1 MNTYKVLP
9 SGMTEDNF
17 YNNVLL
23 DNGKRREVYDNL
35 AKWNVID
42 STSTSFDDFST
53 AVGIAGNAQPAQPA
67 SSIAT
72 FQISPDKTITINTDT
87 LNSALNKKFQGTK
100 IKAEQSKAILDDS
113 RYSHMANF
121 VPAGGYGL
129 SGLSTPAMRREATA
143 EAYAQQTDAK
153 TSAGLTDGERQALE
167 SYYALNIAD
176 NDELM
181 KGFDAKRDS
190 LKAEAKKAHDE
201 WEREYDKVYFPLSGK
216 MGDKTAT
223 QQVADLG
230 KKFKTAQAEYDKAVH
245 AEDLIERSTKL
256 LKNPTVWDDTWFVSN
271 VGRGAKNILTDKDFY
286 SRGVTEISRNAD
298 LNDLFER
305 IGKIADEGA
314 AAGWDD
320 DKYAE
325 EYGKRLSD
333 MDKLLYEG
341 FRRYTNAQALRA
353 DDTAWGIGAGEALA
367 ESMGFMADFVFFG
380 KFAKPASAAVQ
391 KAVKSGLTKMGM
403 NFAKQ
408 AGTVRK
414 IARWAGDAAVRT
426 TVMTPLMPST
436 AAGIYEQRLEGVS
449 DNGALQ
455 PYEQAHKNAD
465 LTGWGEAIPLGL
477 SDAAFENFSEMSGP
491 AFKGTYRILKPGIR
505 NLLSPAARKVYNASP
520 KVRKAVNEIAD
531 MYANKKAGISEKT
544 KELTKYLKEAGYD
557 GFGEEYLEEVFGT
570 ALTYGRGLAT
580 GREEDLEA
588 FNDFRTMQNQV
599 STITAIGFPA
609 GVRTAYGT
617 TRLAAAKKHEYN
629 AQPWLDGFN
638 KRFAQETRSINSHV
652 NESTMEEEA
661 PSGLFASIAQPRK
674 KKGTGRVQ
682 TVKMSDG
689 SEGYIVSG
697 NVAVGSD
704 GRTIDQSRS
713 DNTIVVMDDQGTRR
727 VVATSGNGVIAEEIL
742 SDQSAQELIENSKK
756 QIYDTERMKFDFQ
769 QGETVRFLNPQ
780 TGQAQVNP
788 DGSLATGVVQKVENG
803 MVYVDT
809 QDPKVDPASRILQA
823 DAESAYRMLMP
834 THGQAAD
841 REHQKRNGHRY
852 WHPARRKFQRGHLFT
867 AFDEQGNPAVYEITA
882 AHADGT
888 YTVTQRDG
896 NLQFAGNKTYTKEGI
911 EDLLRGNTEGWR
923 KGVQNQ
929 GWRQALHVLQARAIS
944 ASKQMRRQAQ
954 QGTQQPQQPAQGTQA
969 TAEMQDPVQ
978 AAYPVGHVYTFTDE
992 DGETIEAEIT
1002 ATNPDGTYAVK
1013 YTDATNGGYIGSRPS
1028 VTEAEIAAF
1037 GGAAQ
1042 GQPTQQ
1048 RQPQAPTGRPLTQE
1062 EAEALVEEM
1071 EARAETAPET
1081 EFSPENWI
1089 AAFGEDGRVQTPLG
1103 TVKMGENQ
1111 ISKLFLNQREKQ
1123 FGMIKPTLENPDVII
1138 EVPSEPKEGQFAERD
1153 TSYLFVK
1160 TFRKPNG
1167 EKVYFFKSITVKQD
1181 GMEVSVSSHMDR
1193 KNRILEELK
1202 KGKLLYRVYGGAQT
1216 QHSRPNAS
1224 VTTPP
1229 ATDVGVSIHKDT
1241 QSSDNTQDPV
1251 QTAIDDAV
1259 ALVGEDGA
1267 RQAVESTLNA
1277 KRKEL
1282 ENVRKKIA
1290 DAARNVD
1297 LTSPKSREALQRLKA
1312 KEAEL
1317 RQTTD
1322 LYSAALE
1329 RLDDQGQGRRQSMP
1343 QGETRQAG
1351 EEDPRLVPVFT
1362 EDDPKKA
1369 RGRGWRKTVSEMI
1382 NRPGPVKALMGKPT
1396 SVKFS
1401 TKRTQDGVYAV
1412 VEADGLQPSHTQG
1425 QKNPYHFLDE
1435 AQPKDREGKDSVK
1448 ASRDMAAG
1456 INPEEITGGV
1466 TAYTGSPSI
1475 NARGEVI
1482 QGNNRS
1488 DALKYMYSSEP
1499 QAAARYRQYLI
1510 DHAADFGLDAE
1521 AVARMEHPVLV
1532 NLLDVSDEDAIAL
1545 GQYTQADLESGGVQA
1560 IPARNA
1566 ATLLAN
1572 KGLFGRFA
1580 NILLRGAEDEGIS
1593 ELVVRNGR
1601 DTLVFLRNV
1610 AGAIND
1616 TQFRSAFRN
1625 DRGELTPEAKTSLAD
1640 MLTRQLLGG
1649 NRSLEDMFRGLPAK
1663 AQKAIAATAFRDLQ
1677 SPESERLQDELRAS
1691 IVAFHALMQ
1700 DPNFAAATNYET
1712 ARRAMEAAKRQ
1723 MNTDFATGSDVAIME
1738 KFSNFALTLAAL
1750 YKGSTQKQIQATF
1763 NDIYDYV
1770 QGTWEQGLFD
1780 TGTPAPHTLAESIK
1794 HVLGIEYQPI
1804 NRNKNGHTRSDNVD
1818 NDAPQ
1823 GEAGGQGSP
1832 RNPASGEQGTQTEQ
1846 PAYGGRGTGS
1856 NGGPKPV
1863 GRGAFG
1869 DIYDQFRGK
1878 AKEAF
1883 DFLLKT
1889 KNGYLLGVF
1898 HRDDI
1903 GDIDLAWGDAPT
1915 NYSGKGLAHIIR
1927 KHVET
1932 LHDFNSI
1939 EEAFK
1944 TIANVIA
1951 NGTATDGKVPNTYN
1965 IEKGDYRVVIAK
1977 SSVGQWVLTAFD
1989 FKTSLRDK
1997 KKGTPAA
2004 LTPGETANAVGA
2016 GAVAPNLSTPKDT
2029 QSSETNNTYT
2039 IEPAQYVTKRGKVL
2053 DMFLVKFPEPLT
2065 KERQQAA
2072 KEIAKSEKGWYDRE
2086 EDGFMMRSKESA
2098 QKLANTI
2105 TGDEEAVQDAQP
2117 LSLADMRKADESV
2130 TRNTDTDIFS
2140 EEKTKRRRSQ
2150 EEPNE
2155 KNSYGA
2161 NNKLVSRER
2170 YEELKARMLRKL
2182 GGQLN
2187 MGIDPEILAIGTEM
2201 AAYHIEAGARMFSD
2215 YAARMIADL
2224 GDAIRPYLK
2233 SFYNGARDL
2242 PEVIDAGLSEEM
2254 TPYEDVRKTDVANL
2268 GKDIPNIL
2276 DTIETIAKEQAA
2288 DKQADEAKE
2297 KLIAGRNKQRKEEID
2312 TFSPGERV
2320 LYKGEPAVVFEID
2333 EDGTIVLDTGN
2344 APVMYEVAHKEYL
2357 EKFPQTNNAKENNVP
2372 LTSQDAEKT
2381 TPKNNDYGRRNEN
2394 PRTDNSG
2401 TRLGSQELPEPQH
2414 LGAGTS
2420 VQNPA
2425 RNSKSE
2431 RGDAGVGSR
2440 ELGTRSRYDVTRN
2453 YSNEEIGEIVSSV
2466 TEIVDG
2472 KAVLTGEVTDDIVS
2486 IARQYES
2493 GGVSKKGHGTLDEYY
2508 TDGKIVDAVN
2518 LLIAPYFK
2526 GGKAVRVLEPSV
2538 GVGNFLE
2545 ALHGL
2550 PVSQAV
2556 AFEINPITARITKI
2570 LNPNVEVNLR
2580 PFETEFMDENG
2591 KKKPLPKK
2599 FGLVIGN
2606 PPYGDHRGLYKGLGE
2621 ESHIK
2626 RYEDYFVKR
2635 SLDVLEEGGVL
2646 AMVLPSSW
2654 IDRHTKYGGYT
2665 IQAAYRLPSGAF
2677 EATKVGT
2684 DIVVL
2689 KKDSSIPVS
2698 EHSPYFEQHPER
2710 ILGEKEQRKGRYGK
2724 TEEYVKGDI
2733 DTAIETIKREQA
2745 EQLANR
2751 LGIAETN
2758 DNINEVQAAI
2768 EETGSIDNAEA
2779 LLEYTKTIP
2788 EPRQAKK
2795 PKHAAE
2801 NTGDKYKVRLNRKA
2815 ESVPAS
2821 LQFPTPFSQEEIEAF
2836 ADTYYDGTFRHPEE
2850 HRKYANYIDGKAVHD
2865 FYYAEGDIYSKLE
2878 QLERDKQSI
2887 VEKYGTGQ
2895 YEKQKKL
2902 LESVLPKRKG
2912 LDEISISPNSAFVKN
2927 LRLSSGKEA
2936 GTLQGKFLVFLQKL
2950 PYQAFGDSSYW
2961 EVSGYVRN
2969 EQVYGSDKNRNAL
2982 IRTRRKKAAN
2992 DLFGK
2997 FLHEELTEDERDKVV
3012 KAFNREYNSTYRP
3025 DYSKVPIFS
3034 TINKDFKGK
3043 RLKLTSVQLAGIGRM
3058 TVKGVGVL
3066 AHEVGFGKTLSGVL
3080 AMHEAMT
3087 RGYARR
3093 PLIVVPNN
3101 NILQQWVETIYE
3113 ALPNATVNTL
3123 GNLGEKYD
3131 LDGFTVN
3138 DGEFTIVT
3146 YEGFKRLSFSDDVYD
3161 HLATKF
3167 SYITED
3173 LNAHKSERDRQKA
3186 NAKREET
3193 KGKMMKGSKKSYDFV
3208 DFGFDWLT
3216 FDEAHNANHI
3226 VSKVRLD
3233 KSAASDFRSQSQA
3246 KSDLGMKTWIAAQYI
3261 QERNNGR
3268 NVLLLSATP
3277 FTNKPLEYY
3286 SILSLVANDML
3297 RRKGFFNVNT
3307 FFETFMEA
3315 DTDLEIGAD
3324 GKPKQKTAIRRFK
3337 NNGMFQQLLGEFIDI
3352 KGEEDNP
3359 DLERPARRNKEYKIA
3374 QNDLTKQ
3381 AMSEAQDLLEDDKT
3395 ALQGITNARMAAF
3408 SPYATS
3414 LFGNPVKI
3422 PYAKFVEN
3430 SPKINAAVK
3439 LIEQNKKDRPDAGQI
3454 IYSEIGKDFFPQIRE
3469 YLINKS
3475 GFKPEEVQIITS
3487 NTNPE
3492 ERIKIQEAYNDGTV
3506 KVIIG
3511 SGAIKEGMNL
3521 QKNTTDMY
3529 ILSLPWN
3536 FTQLRQVEGRGW
3548 RQGNKWENIRIN
3560 YMLTNDSIDVFMLQ
3574 RLQTKQALY
3583 NEAMKKGAESV
3594 DVSDIDT
3601 AELKTALITN
3611 PETRADIVTIQE
3623 RARLEQE
3630 KTRIEADL
3638 SFTLRKFDTY
3648 EKLLNAKKSLREDI
3662 ERFKNYAGG
3671 NSDSWFAG
3679 HVQNQEARLQGIY
3692 EDIEEEKRKLSKKGI
3707 DVDDIQRKTDQ
3718 ARKAVASI
3726 EEKIE
3731 RLGEYR
3737 QELVGKYRK
3746 EEEAKAEKQIGSLA
3760 TYLNERA
3767 TENKSGFYKIRPP
3780 KDGEREARF
3789 RKADPATDLPLTEQ
3803 EAALRDALAERLQEA
3818 GIEVVT
3824 DSHAAQQ
3831 VLDEAN
3837 GNGVKLQLMMDSLTK
3852 ASKTIHD
3859 WRKGNKRGLSFTIE
3873 LPKSTLRMIRQAM
3886 GRDFGSHN
3894 ITANG
3899 IAHAHKN
3906 HGVNGNKLDE
3916 LSIPIREED
3925 LELIPYIM
3933 TAPDYVTKG
3942 STDISNRESIRFYK
3956 NLSNGYVVVVEKE
3969 YKNSPN
3975 DMETINMW
3983 AGLSSGAT
3991 NARQKA
3997 VPDTTSKNAIP
4008 STDIAKIKKDAE
4020 DTIRKDNLLIHY
4032 HRVYHG
4038 SGAEF
4043 SAFDHSHMGEGE
4055 GAQAYG
4061 WGSYVTEVEGIG
4073 RTYAESGA
4081 RKGNHITYD
4090 GERLSDVLDNEY
4102 YFDETWRNWKR
4113 HLLSAKT
4120 EEELKSFIRNLYFFP
4135 NRTGIRERK
4144 KAFEN
4149 QKKELLADIDNGRIK
4164 VSWPRNLYTVEIPDN
4179 TGSNYL
4185 EWEKPLTEAINK
4197 DDISKRTYE
4206 LASSGNFQD
4215 EVEREI
4221 LERDIRD
4228 SIEDSKNG
4236 KDLYKAISLYIGDK
4250 ETSMLL
4256 HDIGFS
4262 GISYPAQFT
4271 TGGRSDNARNYVIF
4285 NEKDLKI
4292 TDHVKFF
4299 RTPQGEAYGFTANG
4313 KIYIDTRIAT
4323 ADTPIHEYTHLWAD
4337 ALRRGNR
4344 QEWDNIVELM
4354 RGTPQWERVK
4364 KLYPEL
4370 TDDNEIAEE
4379 TLAFYSGER
4388 GAQRL
4393 REEQQKLAS
4402 EARSIRETVTAMGAI
4417 ARVKQALKRFWKNVA
4432 DFLHIHYENIDEVA
4446 DKVLSDMLDGVN
4458 PLVAEGQSIINR
4470 AKANGTYLKAP
4481 NGKPTNLTQKQWV
4494 AARSAA
4500 FKDKYGDWELANLLN
4515 RAKIAWDNPKSK
4527 EKVIVSLSDKAKSRF
4542 DELLNKDIKQFIITD
4557 DAIRHIKKHHGQN
4570 EELRGQKNMT
4580 PDDILIIPYIIN
4592 NFDSM
4597 ELNPT
4602 KDDKLGN
4609 RAIEVKKRIN
4619 GVSVVGTIEKGKNK
4633 EFLVTNFQFV
4643 KSDAL
4648 DASKETPGLYVRNDS
4663 DIANVKK
4670 EIEEIQQSAHKYAK
4684 GVDENGEP
4692 TAETVD
4698 EYLASLEDENS
4709 GIRYRKAAEDEID
4722 RDIAE
4727 LQQQVNNATY
4737 ENATEASP
4745 LPPTPQAKHGMTVNE
4760 YLKTWQQ
4767 WKKEAL
4773 QANKKL
4779 QADYGKEVNGNLR
4792 WWRKAFREITD
4803 SARPLERLL
4812 DWAKAHGGKVD
4823 ISNDAYTDMFS
4834 SAGRATYKATRFEE
4848 DLLRPMKKTLTNMAR
4863 NVSLKDWAKSLKLN
4877 IEEFGEDKQ
4886 VQATVYDILSLY
4898 LRAKDIIEAAELGWV
4913 ERGAQGFKDM
4923 TGMEAS
4929 DFIQR
4934 FEDIFSEEEINI
4946 LWEKIKKCTDFALQ
4960 TYRDEGMM
4968 TKEDYD
4974 KYSSRQFYVPQRGWA
4989 QNEYSDYT
4997 PEYVGKDKYGDSKSF
5012 NAALVKAKGRTS
5024 LAADPLQYIE
5034 QIGRSAILSTEKNA
5048 VKRKFL
5054 QFARDNA
5061 DLGESSQAFRM
5072 RKVWYVRT
5080 DLKDPETGKPLYERT
5095 YKRPSQEMFDKD
5107 REIYKQISE
5116 LKTKAAMARTVKERK
5131 AIREKIRELQD
5142 QINVRTRQNPNL
5154 VANKTRAEKEEH
5166 VVSII
5171 EDNEEYEIY
5180 TRDNLV
5186 ANVLNRKS
5194 AKYNLWYRGVGKATR
5209 FFTGMLTRYKPS
5221 FAFRNFIRDTKGAF
5235 KANLIEF
5242 GLKYATQMLIN
5253 EFSVMPAVAHYAWT
5267 GRFTDKNGR
5276 EFKGNKGKDLKLLK
5290 DFFESG
5296 AATGFTYLRDLETLE
5311 KSLRKEIERGRGAEM
5326 ALASWDG
5333 LKKFLAFLTEVSE
5346 TSVRF
5351 AQFKQSVMAGYSKAE
5366 AASHAKEVTTNFD
5379 RRGSHENG
5387 FLQAVV
5393 PLYGFFNASIQ
5404 GVNRYYRMGWKQV
5417 ARYGLV
5423 QGLSKIA
5430 SLAFNSFVWGLLW
5443 TMCFPDDPDDERYFS
5458 EYDRMS
5464 NVCIGNLRIPLPHVL
5479 RGFYGAGVM
5488 TAYWLQDRKN
5498 GSEALMQGLQFL
5510 LSDLVVEQFNILDPL
5525 KYDEA
5530 GRMTYDFGTL
5540 GRQVTPTAIQPLGD
5554 IAANEDFAGREIY
5567 NENHVRSDDD
5577 NRPQTQLGRNDVNSV
5592 LQAFTNW
5599 LANVSGG
5606 SATAKTNRD
5615 IPWLFDV
5622 NPSKLEHLIE
5632 NTFMPGVVGEAVGTV
5647 GLIYDAAKGN
5657 DVDISKL
5664 PLIGSFYRPYNMER
5678 HQRSLYWNLRK
5689 KADRYGDDMRA
5700 YKKDKANNAKS
5711 DERYKEMAKSKAGD
5725 TYRATKELLDDLN
5738 PDKEDFAPSAES
5750 IKKLQEQLEQWY
5762 QNIE

>member
-1 MNTYKVLP
+1 MTEVNKFTQTLYDNLKDLGAYDRPVQDFQEEMRNPTVRKALFDALDKKGAITQGDFNTFTRDLLGYDANVGGTPSSNVRLEYRMPDQTAQFQELTAMDLPKQPKRITSESDALRTTQSDSGLMQRYAQAKHSQDWEMTERARKRALDKERKRNAELRKQYHEAKMKHEYTEGLRQYDELPWYAKISGPVYSPYGNSVDNFVRNSTDYTRQEKMADLYEEAQTTYEAPYKGEGTVVGNFLTGAKEIVTDEDFLSRGFAENLGQREVFKVYDKINGILEQAEKDGLDDAQTQARLEAGLDDDDMEMLYALDAAEQAAYDRQSDTSTAYKSGQIVAESGGYMLDFYLTAKIANPVFKATAMRALKGLRNTTKATGILRKTGKYAIEGGRVMGRTGAQTLLMPSTWNEVYNQGSEVDEHGRFKHSGAGAVANGLFNSYIENLSENTGGLMTSLLKRGIKVPYRVANTIASKAFNSNKVQRLTTDFVRKVQTSGVGAAYKEYQSLVKALKETGYNGVVEEWLEEVFNAAAITTKGYVTGDGDDKRAWSDFWDAENQAATWPAFFVPAVGGSVVRLP
-9 SGMTEDNF
+9 STVRAVKHDIERERRYAEHPWQRQADERAKWQMYELRSMVNSSTSTDKDGNPVKDENGKISRGQIQRVKLSDGREVYVTNGHVETDEQGNILPDKSDKTLT
-17 YNNVLL
+17 VI
-23 DNGKRREVYDNL
+23 DNGKKV
-35 AKWNVID
+35 VVP
-42 STSTSFDDFST
+42 TS
-53 AVGIAGNAQPAQPA
+53 GN
-67 SSIAT
+67 
-72 FQISPDKTITINTDT
+72 N
-87 LNSALNKKFQGTK
+87 
-100 IKAEQSKAILDDS
+100 IKAEQLVSSEKYED
-113 RYSHMANF
+113 
-121 VPAGGYGL
+121 V
-129 SGLSTPAMRREATA
+129 E
-143 EAYAQQTDAK
+143 
-153 TSAGLTDGERQALE
+153 
-167 SYYALNIAD
+167 
-176 NDELM
+176 
-181 KGFDAKRDS
+181 
-190 LKAEAKKAHDE
+190 KKA
-201 WEREYDKVYFPLSGK
+201 V
-216 MGDKTAT
+216 GD
-223 QQVADLG
+223 
-230 KKFKTAQAEYDKAVH
+230 
-245 AEDLIERSTKL
+245 I
-256 LKNPTVWDDTWFVSN
+256 
-271 VGRGAKNILTDKDFY
+271 
-286 SRGVTEISRNAD
+286 
-298 LNDLFER
+298 
-305 IGKIADEGA
+305 
-314 AAGWDD
+314 
-320 DKYAE
+320 
-325 EYGKRLSD
+325 
-333 MDKLLYEG
+333 
-341 FRRYTNAQALRA
+341 
-353 DDTAWGIGAGEALA
+353 
-367 ESMGFMADFVFFG
+367 
-380 KFAKPASAAVQ
+380 
-391 KAVKSGLTKMGM
+391 
-403 NFAKQ
+403 
-408 AGTVRK
+408 
-414 IARWAGDAAVRT
+414 
-426 TVMTPLMPST
+426 
-436 AAGIYEQRLEGVS
+436 
-449 DNGALQ
+449 
-455 PYEQAHKNAD
+455 
-465 LTGWGEAIPLGL
+465 
-477 SDAAFENFSEMSGP
+477 
-491 AFKGTYRILKPGIR
+491 
-505 NLLSPAARKVYNASP
+505 
-520 KVRKAVNEIAD
+520 
-531 MYANKKAGISEKT
+531 
-544 KELTKYLKEAGYD
+544 
-557 GFGEEYLEEVFGT
+557 YLEEETKYVYAPGT
-570 ALTYGRGLAT
+570 ELVMIDPATKKPLT
-580 GREEDLEA
+580 
-588 FNDFRTMQNQV
+588 
-599 STITAIGFPA
+599 
-609 GVRTAYGT
+609 
-617 TRLAAAKKHEYN
+617 
-629 AQPWLDGFN
+629 
-638 KRFAQETRSINSHV
+638 
-652 NESTMEEEA
+652 
-661 PSGLFASIAQPRK
+661 
-674 KKGTGRVQ
+674 
-682 TVKMSDG
+682 
-689 SEGYIVSG
+689 
-697 NVAVGSD
+697 
-704 GRTIDQSRS
+704 
-713 DNTIVVMDDQGTRR
+713 
-727 VVATSGNGVIAEEIL
+727 
-742 SDQSAQELIENSKK
+742 
-756 QIYDTERMKFDFQ
+756 
-769 QGETVRFLNPQ
+769 
-780 TGQAQVNP
+780 NP
-788 DGSLATGVVQKVENG
+788 DGTNATSKVVSVGNG
-803 MVYVDT
+803 MVVIET
-809 QDPKVDPASRILQA
+809 GDP
-823 DAESAYRMLMP
+823 
-834 THGQAAD
+834 TAAD
-841 REHQKRNGHRY
+841 SQVAYSYRDIHR
-852 WHPARRKFQRGHLFT
+852 F
-867 AFDEQGNPAVYEITA
+867 AVPHTP
-882 AHADGT
+882 D
-888 YTVTQRDG
+888 
-896 NLQFAGNKTYTKEGI
+896 
-911 EDLLRGNTEGWR
+911 
-923 KGVQNQ
+923 
-929 GWRQALHVLQARAIS
+929 
-944 ASKQMRRQAQ
+944 AQ
-954 QGTQQPQQPAQGTQA
+954 QEANAAQNTDKETQQPQAVQPVQSEQQHTEQPAQGQDTPIGVDVLGSNKFGIVYQWVRGKAREAAKFLREKQSGYLRGVFHREGIGDIDLVWGDYKKGLKHIIQRHIVEQNDFDNVDEAMDAITDVIQNGKHVTESADKITIDNDKYRVVIAKNTEGHWILTAFDKSRNVREKQNANGSNSSLYTTTDTQNGA
-969 TAEMQDPVQ
+969 AQGVSAQAGGVSIHKDTQSNQDTQ
-978 AAYPVGHVYTFTDE
+978 YPVGHVYTFTDE

-1013 YTDATNGGYIGSRPS
+1013 YTDATNGDYIGIQPS
-1028 VTEAEIAAF
+1028 VPEAAINLF
-1037 GGAAQ
+1037 SQPRQ
-1042 GQPTQQ
+1042 GSQPTQGQ
-1048 RQPQAPTGRPLTQE
+1048 TQPQPA
-1062 EAEALVEEM
+1062 
-1071 EARAETAPET
+1071 
-1081 EFSPENWI
+1081 
-1089 AAFGEDGRVQTPLG
+1089 QT
-1103 TVKMGENQ
+1103 NQ
-1111 ISKLFLNQREKQ
+1111 
-1123 FGMIKPTLENPDVII
+1123 
-1138 EVPSEPKEGQFAERD
+1138 
-1153 TSYLFVK
+1153 
-1160 TFRKPNG
+1160 
-1167 EKVYFFKSITVKQD
+1167 
-1181 GMEVSVSSHMDR
+1181 
-1193 KNRILEELK
+1193 
-1202 KGKLLYRVYGGAQT
+1202 GAQAPAPQPTRQT
-1216 QHSRPNAS
+1216 QGQQPTQTAQ
-1224 VTTPP
+1224 VQP
-1229 ATDVGVSIHKDT
+1229 AP
-1241 QSSDNTQDPV
+1241 QDPV
-1251 QTAIDDAV
+1251 QAAIDDAV
-1259 ALVGEDGA
+1259 ALVGEDGV

-1297 LTSPKSREALQRLKA
+1297 LTSPKSREALQQLKA

-1369 RGRGWRKTVSEMI
+1369 RERGWRKTVSEMI

-1780 TGTPAPHTLAESIK
+1780 TGTPAPHTLEESIK

-1832 RNPASGEQGTQTEQ
+1832 RNPASGEQGEAGER

-2029 QSSETNNTYT
+2029 QSSRKNNPYT

-2117 LSLADMRKADESV
+2117 LSLADMREMDGSAAATADAGDFYNNILDEDKARSEMTDDDELSLLAIGV
-2130 TRNTDTDIFS
+2130 ANPGMTADSPKSLMSQLKNAMQSASDSSLDGLLEDFGDHKGIAEAVRQ
-2140 EEKTKRRRSQ
+2140 EKKRRVAAVKKQQ
-2150 EEPNE
+2150 EKNHAA
-2155 KNSYGA
+2155 KQGDNSYGA

-2201 AAYHIEAGARMFSD
+2201 AAYHIEAGARKFSD

-2312 TFSPGERV
+2312 TFRPGERV
-2320 LYKGEPAVVFEID
+2320 LYKGKPAVVFEID

-2372 LTSQDAEKT
+2372 LASQDAEKT

-2440 ELGTRSRYDVTRN
+2440 ELGTRPRYDVTRN
-2453 YSNEEIGEIVSSV
+2453 YSNEEIGEIVSSI

-2751 LGIAETN
+2751 LGIAGTN

-2788 EPRQAKK
+2788 GPRQAKK

-2821 LQFPTPFSQEEIEAF
+2821 QQFPTPFSQEEIEAF

-2936 GTLQGKFLVFLQKL
+2936 ETLQGEFLVFLQKL

-3138 DGEFTIVT
+3138 DGEFTIAT

-3186 NAKREET
+3186 KAKKEET

-3261 QERNNGR
+3261 QEQNNGR

-3487 NTNPE
+3487 NTKPE

-3648 EKLLNAKKSLREDI
+3648 EKLLNAEKSLREDI

-3780 KDGEREARF
+3780 KDGEKEARF

-3818 GIEVVT
+3818 GIEVEYV
-3824 DSHAAQQ
+3824 S
-3831 VLDEAN
+3831 EAR
-3837 GNGVKLQLMMDSLTK
+3837 LQ
-3852 ASKTIHD
+3852 
-3859 WRKGNKRGLSFTIE
+3859 
-3873 LPKSTLRMIRQAM
+3873 
-3886 GRDFGSHN
+3886 
-3894 ITANG
+3894 
-3899 IAHAHKN
+3899 
-3906 HGVNGNKLDE
+3906 E
-3916 LSIPIREED
+3916 LSELSGAK
-3925 LELIPYIM
+3925 LEAKRKSEARRKRDEQNHAI
-3933 TAPDYVTKG
+3933 DYVTSLITG
-3942 STDISNRESIRFYK
+3942 QT
-3956 NLSNGYVVVVEKE
+3956 EKE
-3969 YKNSPN
+3969 ARQERLLREQQRRDLAKEIYDAVLQGNFNDVTLQKIDKYIDESTPKNTFGRRISQRVPQK
-3975 DMETINMW
+3975 MERSLH
-3983 AGLSSGAT
+3983 AGHRT
-3991 NARQKA
+3991 NAVDALFTRISESA
-3997 VPDTTSKNAIP
+3997 VG
-4008 STDIAKIKKDAE
+4008 DAGTKLARNRSE
-4020 DTIRKDNLLIHY
+4020 R
-4032 HRVYHG
+4032 
-4038 SGAEF
+4038 
-4043 SAFDHSHMGEGE
+4043 EGTKE
-4055 GAQAYG
+4055 
-4061 WGSYVTEVEGIG
+4061 I
-4073 RTYAESGA
+4073 
-4081 RKGNHITYD
+4081 
-4090 GERLSDVLDNEY
+4090 
-4102 YFDETWRNWKR
+4102 
-4113 HLLSAKT
+4113 
-4120 EEELKSFIRNLYFFP
+4120 
-4135 NRTGIRERK
+4135 
-4144 KAFEN
+4144 
-4149 QKKELLADIDNGRIK
+4149 KKELLKGWAIATGNWHTGIHDFTNDTAPVAQGKDSTVYKSKDGRHVIKFSKGKSDKRFSTDIDAA
-4164 VSWPRNLYTVEIPDN
+4164 NLFSFVFPSTAYDIVGYGEIDGNFVTILRQPVVDI
-4179 TGSNYL
+4179 
-4185 EWEKPLTEAINK
+4185 ERPLTEQERVDYMRSLGFEPMNK
-4197 DDISKRTYE
+4197 ENTTFTNGNIVVSDLQRGNIVFSKK
-4206 LASSGNFQD
+4206 GNIAVLD
-4215 EVEREI
+4215 ADV
-4221 LERDIRD
+4221 
-4228 SIEDSKNG
+4228 K
-4236 KDLYKAISLYIGDK
+4236 LYTK
-4250 ETSMLL
+4250 
-4256 HDIGFS
+4256 DIGGAYTYPPAATDTEQRLDS
-4262 GISYPAQFT
+4262 GQPTFQ
-4271 TGGRSDNARNYVIF
+4271 RDENPVIY
-4285 NEKDLKI
+4285 
-4292 TDHVKFF
+4292 
-4299 RTPQGEAYGFTANG
+4299 GAAYKG
-4313 KIYIDTRIAT
+4313 KIYLNAERSSL
-4323 ADTPIHEYTHLWAD
+4323 DTPIHEYTHLWAE

-4344 QEWDNIVELM
+4344 QEWNSIVDML
-4354 RGTPQWERVK
+4354 RGTPQWNETEQR
-4364 KLYPEL
+4364 YPEL
-4370 TDDNEIAEE
+4370 TTDDRIAEE
-4379 TLAFYSGER
+4379 TLALYSGMR

-4393 REEQQKLAS
+4393 REQQQKIAS

-4481 NGKPTNLTQKQWV
+4481 NGKPSNLSPRQW
-4494 AARSAA
+4494 ASARTAA
-4500 FKDKYGDWELANLLN
+4500 FKDKYGDWEKVARIEKLRNSKPIDIEYNGEYDLN
-4515 RAKIAWDNPKSK
+4515 RDAAKKWLKENIRGLYTNADTNEQIEISKVGINEVTAHGSQDIAHLKSLSSIPKMIENSIYIDEIPNAKENDKYDSYRYYVCGLNIDGDDYTAKI
-4527 EKVIVSLSDKAKSRF
+4527 
-4542 DELLNKDIKQFIITD
+4542 
-4557 DAIRHIKKHHGQN
+4557 
-4570 EELRGQKNMT
+4570 
-4580 PDDILIIPYIIN
+4580 
-4592 NFDSM
+4592 
-4597 ELNPT
+4597 
-4602 KDDKLGN
+4602 
-4609 RAIEVKKRIN
+4609 
-4619 GVSVVGTIEKGKNK
+4619 VVGVKGDRKYYDHRLTQIEKGN
-4633 EFLVTNFQFV
+4633 LINN
-4643 KSDAL
+4643 L
-4648 DASKETPGLYVRNDS
+4648 NGLSNSVAENQIAHVS
-4663 DIANVKK
+4663 DIKDKRLVSILQNNYTGKL
-4670 EIEEIQQSAHKYAK
+4670 
-4684 GVDENGEP
+4684 DENGEP

-5116 LKTKAAMARTVKERK
+5116 LETKAAMARTVKERK
-5131 AIREKIRELQD
+5131 AVREKIRELQV
-5142 QINVRTRQNPNL
+5142 QINVRTKQNPNL

-5171 EDNEEYEIY
+5171 ENNEEYEIF

-5221 FAFRNFIRDTKGAF
+5221 FAFRNFIRDTKGAY

-5423 QGLSKIA
+5423 QGLSKMA

-5464 NVCIGNLRIPLPHVL
+5464 NLCIWKLKIPLPHVL

-5488 TAYWLQDRKN
+5488 TAYWLQDRKS

-5554 IAANEDFAGREIY
+5554 IAANEDFAGRKIY
-5567 NENHVRSDDD
+5567 NENYVRSDDD

-5615 IPWLFDV
+5615 IPYLFDL
-5622 NPSKLEHLIE
+5622 NPSKLEHVLE
-5632 NTFMPGVVGEAVGTV
+5632 NIFMPGVVGEAVGTV

-5750 IKKLQEQLEQWY
+5750 IKKLQEQLEEWY
-5762 QNIE
+5762 KYVE

>member
-1 MNTYKVLP
+1 MNQLTKTIYDGLRERDVFKGDYSAFEATLQDDNVRKKLYRQLAISGILHNRSYDEFTADLGVSPKPDIPYPERVPEGPIYRTPPYDPVEAARMKLRNEHASKKRRSDALLDKMRQNPQDYPGGSQGMPKVLP
-9 SGMTEDNF
+9 MFGSSWDKITVQGEDLTKNEKEALQEHYKAEEQRLRKMAEEEDERLKDIHRKNLEAYDELPWYAKIGGPSYAINTHAADRMNAADPDYRMTEDIIRN
-17 YNNVLL
+17 L
-23 DNGKRREVYDNL
+23 D
-35 AKWNVID
+35 
-42 STSTSFDDFST
+42 T
-53 AVGIAGNAQPAQPA
+53 AADKYAAPT
-67 SSIAT
+67 T
-72 FQISPDKTITINTDT
+72 F
-87 LNSALNKKFQGTK
+87 G
-100 IKAEQSKAILDDS
+100 
-113 RYSHMANF
+113 
-121 VPAGGYGL
+121 
-129 SGLSTPAMRREATA
+129 
-143 EAYAQQTDAK
+143 
-153 TSAGLTDGERQALE
+153 
-167 SYYALNIAD
+167 
-176 NDELM
+176 
-181 KGFDAKRDS
+181 
-190 LKAEAKKAHDE
+190 DE
-201 WEREYDKVYFPLSGK
+201 WWI
-216 MGDKTAT
+216 T
-223 QQVADLG
+223 
-230 KKFKTAQAEYDKAVH
+230 
-245 AEDLIERSTKL
+245 
-256 LKNPTVWDDTWFVSN
+256 N
-271 VGRGAKNILTDKDFY
+271 VGRGIGNVVSDADFLTRGLTEARRQLTELGVKDKMNRILEDAEREGWDEETTSQKMYDALTD
-286 SRGVTEISRNAD
+286 TERR
-298 LNDLFER
+298 L
-305 IGKIADEGA
+305 
-314 AAGWDD
+314 
-320 DKYAE
+320 YASTME
-325 EYGKRLSD
+325 LMG
-333 MDKLLYEG
+333 
-341 FRRYTNAQALRA
+341 AQAARSA
-353 DDTAWGIGAGEALA
+353 DTSLGYQAGQALA
-367 ESMGFMADFVFFG
+367 ESAGYMLDFYLSGKLLNASPAFRNMTARALRSLHGRIAKDGGKALSALSRAEKAAYGAG
-380 KFAKPASAAVQ
+380 KFGIRAADASAQTA
-391 KAVKSGLTKMGM
+391 L
-403 NFAKQ
+403 
-408 AGTVRK
+408 
-414 IARWAGDAAVRT
+414 RT
-426 TVMTPLMPST
+426 AMFPST
-436 AAGIYEQRLEGVS
+436 YNEVLENRLEVDEKGRYVNS
-449 DNGALQ
+449 WASSLANGYTDSFL
-455 PYEQAHKNAD
+455 
-465 LTGWGEAIPLGL
+465 
-477 SDAAFENFSEMSGP
+477 ENLSEMSGP
-491 AFKGTYRILKPGIR
+491 MMTRLLKFGGEGAKATAKLI
-505 NLLSPAARKVYNASP
+505 ASP
-520 KVRKAVNEIAD
+520 VLKSKPVRKATEAYARKIRETGLSAAAREKKVLAD
-531 MYANKKAGISEKT
+531 ALAKAG
-544 KELTKYLKEAGYD
+544 YYGPV
-557 GFGEEYLEEVFGT
+557 EEYMEEVFNAVMMT
-570 ALTYGRGLAT
+570 AKGYIT
-580 GREEDLEA
+580 GNEEDKRQFGQFWTFDNNAVLVPTVMLPGA
-588 FNDFRTMQNQV
+588 VT
-599 STITAIGFPA
+599 STYNLIANRGAI
-609 GVRTAYGT
+609 
-617 TRLAAAKKHEYN
+617 K
-629 AQPWLDGFN
+629 AQRQKEKTYSLYPWLRNSDEVNRWNAHELREKVNASTVPDG
-638 KRFAQETRSINSHV
+638 QDLS
-652 NESTMEEEA
+652 
-661 PSGLFASIAQPRK
+661 Q
-674 KKGTGRVQ
+674 GRIQQVQ
-682 TVKMSDG
+682 LT
-689 SEGYIVSG
+689 
-697 NVAVGSD
+697 D
-704 GRTIDQSRS
+704 GRTVYVTQGQLAFNI
-713 DNTIVVMDDQGTRR
+713 DNTVDGDNSADGVTVMDSKGRKS
-727 VVATSGNGVIAEEIL
+727 VVSTKGNGIRVEKLL
-742 SDQSAQELIENSKK
+742 SDMPYE
-756 QIYDTERMKFDFQ
+756 TEKRYEERQNEREARARYNYSVGK
-769 QGETVRFLNPQ
+769 EVRFSDPN
-780 TGQAQVNP
+780 TGELKTNP
-788 DGSLATGVVQKVENG
+788 DGTPSTGTIIGIGDGVVRIDTHDPSLSDPVMVVSYTDLDAGKWLVPNRDGAEIKMPEGGAYSFTVRNDNGTTTRITVEGVNSDGTSIASLRDKDGNFKGRETMTRARLEWLEERKVQDTQEREQEQEQQQPVTTEERQPQAREQDADQQYATQIGDAAGASYIVVTREGHDYTVQPMRYNGDGTVSMRTYDTATGNILQDDTMTLQDFDALRAQAKEVHGNF
-803 MVYVDT
+803 DT
-809 QDPKVDPASRILQA
+809 Q
-823 DAESAYRMLMP
+823 
-834 THGQAAD
+834 
-841 REHQKRNGHRY
+841 
-852 WHPARRKFQRGHLFT
+852 QRQEPVMT
-867 AFDEQGNPAVYEITA
+867 EERQSNQD
-882 AHADGT
+882 
-888 YTVTQRDG
+888 TQ
-896 NLQFAGNKTYTKEGI
+896 
-911 EDLLRGNTEGWR
+911 
-923 KGVQNQ
+923 
-929 GWRQALHVLQARAIS
+929 
-944 ASKQMRRQAQ
+944 
-954 QGTQQPQQPAQGTQA
+954 
-969 TAEMQDPVQ
+969 
-978 AAYPVGHVYTFTDE
+978 YPVGHTYSFTD
-992 DGETIEAEIT
+992 DTTGETVEAEVT
-1002 ATNPDGTYAVK
+1002 AVNPDGTYAVR
-1013 YTDATNGGYIGSRPS
+1013 YTDSSGNYIGLQPS
-1028 VTEAEIAAF
+1028 VPEEVINLF
-1037 GGAAQ
+1037 SQPRQGAQPAQ
-1042 GQPTQQ
+1042 GQTHPQPAQTNQGAQAPAPQPTRQTQGQQPTQTAQ
-1048 RQPQAPTGRPLTQE
+1048 VQPAP
-1062 EAEALVEEM
+1062 
-1071 EARAETAPET
+1071 
-1081 EFSPENWI
+1081 
-1089 AAFGEDGRVQTPLG
+1089 
-1103 TVKMGENQ
+1103 
-1111 ISKLFLNQREKQ
+1111 
-1123 FGMIKPTLENPDVII
+1123 
-1138 EVPSEPKEGQFAERD
+1138 
-1153 TSYLFVK
+1153 
-1160 TFRKPNG
+1160 
-1167 EKVYFFKSITVKQD
+1167 
-1181 GMEVSVSSHMDR
+1181 
-1193 KNRILEELK
+1193 
-1202 KGKLLYRVYGGAQT
+1202 
-1216 QHSRPNAS
+1216 
-1224 VTTPP
+1224 
-1229 ATDVGVSIHKDT
+1229 
-1241 QSSDNTQDPV
+1241 QDPV

-1312 KEAEL
+1312 KESEL
-1317 RQTTD
+1317 RQTAD

-1456 INPEEITGGV
+1456 INPVEITGGV

-1601 DTLVFLRNV
+1601 DALVFLRNV

-1649 NRSLEDMFRGLPAK
+1649 NRSLQDMFHGLPAK

-1723 MNTDFATGSDVAIME
+1723 MNTDFATGSEVAIME

-1763 NDIYDYV
+1763 NDIYNYV

-1780 TGTPAPHTLAESIK
+1780 TGIPTPHTLAESIK

-1832 RNPASGEQGTQTEQ
+1832 RDVAIGEQDTQGTA
-1846 PAYGGRGTGS
+1846 PSDSGRGTGS
-1856 NGGPKPV
+1856 NGGQKVDNQGNPIDENGKLITEKVDSIDELTNEDFTNPTRSVELPRLPEAVSNAIGANGKPV
-1863 GRGAFG
+1863 IIKKNIFVKNKGSHG
-1869 DIYDQFRGK
+1869 DLSPQDSKEIIK
-1878 AKEAF
+1878 AALYSPQLYGQNKKISRPYNWILIHLANQYSSIVIEVNNNK
-1883 DFLLKT
+1883 D
-1889 KNGYLLGVF
+1889 NYEIVSWHYL
-1898 HRDDI
+1898 DD
-1903 GDIDLAWGDAPT
+1903 
-1915 NYSGKGLAHIIR
+1915 
-1927 KHVET
+1927 ET
-1932 LHDFNSI
+1932 LQQKRNQAVREGGLILTLPQNGNAAGNTSENS
-1939 EEAFK
+1939 
-1944 TIANVIA
+1944 
-1951 NGTATDGKVPNTYN
+1951 KV
-1965 IEKGDYRVVIAK
+1965 
-1977 SSVGQWVLTAFD
+1977 
-1989 FKTSLRDK
+1989 
-1997 KKGTPAA
+1997 
-2004 LTPGETANAVGA
+2004 
-2016 GAVAPNLSTPKDT
+2016 STPKDT
-2029 QSSETNNTYT
+2029 QSSRKNNAYT

-2053 DMFLVKFPEPLT
+2053 DMFLVKFPELLT

-2072 KEIAKSEKGWYDRE
+2072 KEIAKSEKGWYDHKRG
-2086 EDGFMMRSKESA
+2086 GFMMRSEESA

-2117 LSLADMRKADESV
+2117 LSIADMRKADESV

-2201 AAYHIEAGARMFSD
+2201 AAYHIEAGARKFSD

-2276 DTIETIAKEQAA
+2276 DTIETIAKEQEAEL
-2288 DKQADEAKE
+2288 QADQAKE
-2297 KLIAGRNKQRKEEID
+2297 KLIAGRNKQRKEEIG
-2312 TFSPGERV
+2312 TFRPGEKV
-2320 LYKGEPAVVFEID
+2320 LYKGKPAVVFEID

-2372 LTSQDAEKT
+2372 LTSSDAEKT
-2381 TPKNNDYGRRNEN
+2381 IQKNNDYGRRNEN

-2431 RGDAGVGSR
+2431 RGNAGVGSS
-2440 ELGTRSRYDVTRN
+2440 ELGTRPRYDVNRN

-2472 KAVLTGEVTDDIVS
+2472 KAVLTGGVTDDIVS

-2518 LLIAPYFK
+2518 LLITPYFK

-2751 LGIAETN
+2751 LGIAGTN

-2821 LQFPTPFSQEEIEAF
+2821 QQFPTPFSQEEIEAF

-2850 HRKYANYIDGKAVHD
+2850 HRKYANYMDGKAVHD

-2936 GTLQGKFLVFLQKL
+2936 ETLQGKFLVFLQKL

-3123 GNLGEKYD
+3123 GNLGEKYN

-3193 KGKMMKGSKKSYDFV
+3193 KGQMMKGSKKSYDFV

-3226 VSKVRLD
+3226 VTKVRLD

-3297 RRKGFFNVNT
+3297 RRKGFFNVNS

-3381 AMSEAQDLLEDDKT
+3381 AMSEAQELLEDDKT

-3408 SPYATS
+3408 SPYATN

-3487 NTNPE
+3487 NTKPE

-3521 QKNTTDMY
+3521 QQNTTDMY

-3648 EKLLNAKKSLREDI
+3648 EKLLNAEKSLREDI
-3662 ERFKNYAGG
+3662 ERFKNYADG
-3671 NSDSWFAG
+3671 NSDSWFAE
-3679 HVQNQEARLQGIY
+3679 HIQYQEAKLQGIY

-3737 QELVGKYRK
+3737 QELVEKYRK

-3789 RKADPATDLPLTEQ
+3789 RKAAPATDLPLTEQ
-3803 EAALRDALAERLQEA
+3803 EAALRDTITERLQEA
-3818 GIEVVT
+3818 GVEVVT

-3831 VLDEAN
+3831 MLDEAN
-3837 GNGVKLQLMMDSLTK
+3837 GNVKLNAKKKKAPETDSVP
-3852 ASKTIHD
+3852 D
-3859 WRKGNKRGLSFTIE
+3859 EE
-3873 LPKSTLRMIRQAM
+3873 LQRTAIS
-3886 GRDFGSHN
+3886 S
-3894 ITANG
+3894 ANG
-3899 IAHAHKN
+3899 AKI
-3906 HGVNGNKLDE
+3906 L
-3916 LSIPIREED
+3916 
-3925 LELIPYIM
+3925 
-3933 TAPDYVTKG
+3933 
-3942 STDISNRESIRFYK
+3942 K
-3956 NLSNGYVVVVEKE
+3956 NLDDLIDRYEKNQETKEKTFLGTVAAALGINMPDKSSKYATFEAMNGKVFSLRLSNHNAKVSNFDNYGESEGISIVISSQKNKGAVNDGNAHVVEFFYNAIKLRRADGKPLVEILKSIKQALYSGE
-3969 YKNSPN
+3969 Y
-3975 DMETINMW
+3975 M
-3983 AGLSSGAT
+3983 
-3991 NARQKA
+3991 
-3997 VPDTTSKNAIP
+3997 DTTGLADVKEANPATP
-4008 STDIAKIKKDAE
+4008 
-4020 DTIRKDNLLIHY
+4020 IHY
-4032 HRVYHG
+4032 HRAYHG

-4061 WGSYVTEVEGIG
+4061 WGSYVTEVKGIG
-4073 RTYAESGA
+4073 RTYAESQ
-4081 RKGNHITYD
+4081 RKTPDDIDDIVKSGMDEWDSDTDNVIETDDETRERFGVYEPVYLED
-4090 GERLSDVLDNEY
+4090 KYRIGDADEKELALAAAEYYGEEIDTADEDAVYGMTERLLDDMTEYYNDRMAEKRDEYENDLRNSLSSDV
-4102 YFDETWRNWKR
+4102 F
-4113 HLLSAKT
+4113 
-4120 EEELKSFIRNLYFFP
+4120 
-4135 NRTGIRERK
+4135 
-4144 KAFEN
+4144 
-4149 QKKELLADIDNGRIK
+4149 
-4164 VSWPRNLYTVEIPDN
+4164 LYTVEIPDN

-4185 EWEKPLTEAINK
+4185 KWEKPLTEAINK

-4292 TDHVKFF
+4292 TDRVKFF

-4323 ADTPIHEYTHLWAD
+4323 ADTPIHEYAHLWAD

-4344 QEWDNIVELM
+4344 REWDSIVDML
-4354 RGTPQWERVK
+4354 RGTPQWNETKQR
-4364 KLYPEL
+4364 YPEL
-4370 TDDNEIAEE
+4370 TTDDRIAEE
-4379 TLAFYSGER
+4379 TLALYSGMR

-4393 REEQQKLAS
+4393 REQQQKIAS

-4458 PLVAEGQSIINR
+4458 PLAMVRQERKRINDRFNQELRQQIDGTLPAGHVYKLGMPSPILQSTGIPDLPIELSAKRLQEKSEQRNHEFTITDVANLPEALRNPIAVFEYGDKNKAQNIIVELQ
-4470 AKANGTYLKAP
+4470 K
-4481 NGKPTNLTQKQWV
+4481 NGKNFLVGLHLNQSQRGLEVNSIRGLFPKDTAEWLNWISQDKALYLDKEKIQDLISQQRTNLADV
-4494 AARSAA
+4494 
-4500 FKDKYGDWELANLLN
+4500 KYLDLDSIAN
-4515 RAKIAWDNPKSK
+4515 
-4527 EKVIVSLSDKAKSRF
+4527 
-4542 DELLNKDIKQFIITD
+4542 
-4557 DAIRHIKKHHGQN
+4557 
-4570 EELRGQKNMT
+4570 
-4580 PDDILIIPYIIN
+4580 IIN
-4592 NFDSM
+4592 NF
-4597 ELNPT
+4597 ENPT
-4602 KDDKLGN
+4602 IEDD
-4609 RAIEVKKRIN
+4609 II
-4619 GVSVVGTIEKGKNK
+4619 S
-4633 EFLVTNFQFV
+4633 FQ
-4643 KSDAL
+4643 
-4648 DASKETPGLYVRNDS
+4648 
-4663 DIANVKK
+4663 
-4670 EIEEIQQSAHKYAK
+4670 
-4684 GVDENGEP
+4684 
-4692 TAETVD
+4692 
-4698 EYLASLEDENS
+4698 
-4709 GIRYRKAAEDEID
+4709 KAAEEETENL
-4722 RDIAE
+4722 R
-4727 LQQQVNNATY
+4727 QQVNNATY
-4737 ENATEASP
+4737 DNAVDDT
-4745 LPPTPQAKHGMTVNE
+4745 LPPTPQPQPGMTVNE
-4760 YLKTWQQ
+4760 FLKTWQQ

-4779 QADYGKEVNGNLR
+4779 YTDYGKEVNGNLR

-5095 YKRPSQEMFDKD
+5095 YKRPSQELFDKD

-5116 LKTKAAMARTVKERK
+5116 LETKAAMARTVKERK
-5131 AIREKIRELQD
+5131 AVREKIRELQV
-5142 QINVRTRQNPNL
+5142 QINVRTKQNPNL

-5171 EDNEEYEIY
+5171 ENNEEYEIF

-5221 FAFRNFIRDTKGAF
+5221 FAFRNFIRDTKGAY

-5242 GLKYATQMLIN
+5242 GLKYATQMFIN

-5423 QGLSKIA
+5423 QGLSKMA

-5464 NVCIGNLRIPLPHVL
+5464 NLCIWKLKIPLPHVL

-5488 TAYWLQDRKN
+5488 TAYWLQDRKS

-5554 IAANEDFAGREIY
+5554 IAANEDFAGRKIY
-5567 NENHVRSDDD
+5567 NENYVRSDDD

-5615 IPWLFDV
+5615 IPYLFDL
-5622 NPSKLEHLIE
+5622 NPSKLEHVLE
-5632 NTFMPGVVGEAVGTV
+5632 NIFMPGVVGEAVGTV

-5678 HQRSLYWNLRK
+5678 HQSSLYWKLRK

-5700 YKKDKANNAKS
+5700 YKKDMYANPNSEK
-5711 DERYKEMAKSKAGD
+5711 RFNEMAWTKAGE
-5725 TYRATKELLDDLN
+5725 TFRNTRVLLDALN
-5738 PDKEDFAPSAES
+5738 PDKEDFSPSPES
-5750 IKKLQEQLEQWY
+5750 IKKLQEQIKEW
-5762 QNIE
+5762 NKIIE